1 MIYTPF
7 FVTLLFLLKGAL
19 IRWRANRSPTHG
31 GIDGL
36 HKGVPPTLGFLTFW
50 EKMSIPSIVVV
61 GYLHFG
67 VYEYGQSTV
76 PVIAIASLI
85 KIIATVI
92 GPPLSIGRHSFVCLA
107 TSA

>member
-1 MIYTPF
+1 M
-7 FVTLLFLLKGAL
+7 
-19 IRWRANRSPTHG
+19 

-67 VYEYGQSTV
+67 VYEYDQSTV

-92 GPPLSIGRHSFVCLA
+92 ETTFVNRKTFLRLPCDERLMYR
-107 TSA
+107 SL